1 MGNAQ
6 HRRVSPLSWPQ
17 LRTLSSQEILPGP
30 PTILERHPM
39 TDLDVGPLPNEK
51 TGTSRWTYLVLS
63 KVGTAMV
70 QIVINSQAKASALN
84 PVKDKR

>member
-1 MGNAQ
+1 
-6 HRRVSPLSWPQ
+6 
-17 LRTLSSQEILPGP
+17 
-30 PTILERHPM
+30 M